1 MDTILILAALAVLM
15 LFWKR
20 PRRRVTG
27 IALFCMTLAS
37 TVLLFKH
44 HITSELPLVF

>member
-1 MDTILILAALAVLM
+1 MDTILILGALAVLM

-20 PRRRVTG
+20 PRRRAAG
-27 IALFCMTLAS
+27 IALFCITLAG
-37 TVLLFKH
+37 TVILFRH